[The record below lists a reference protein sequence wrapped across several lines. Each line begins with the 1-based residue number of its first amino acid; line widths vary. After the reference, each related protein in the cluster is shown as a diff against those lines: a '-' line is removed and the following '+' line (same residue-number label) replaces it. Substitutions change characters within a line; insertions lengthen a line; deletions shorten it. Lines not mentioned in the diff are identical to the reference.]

1 MINIKILDLKLLGIS
16 KISSFKNTDIE
27 IYHIEYIAMKI
38 LYHVNIDIG
47 NSHYLIF
54 NDVDGYIEEN
64 NGNNYL
70 IFA

>member
-27 IYHIEYIAMKI
+27 IYHNEYITMKI

-47 NSHYLIF
+47 NSH
-54 NDVDGYIEEN
+54 
-64 NGNNYL
+64 
-70 IFA
+70 